1 MQEAFPEDRPNEPG
15 ADEITYAELT
25 NDPSIALA
33 FRNRMINFFEEK
45 ACGDEAGSRAYR
57 AVPLG
62 LIALS
67 VGSGAVASAF
77 RREKD
82 LVRKAMRDVQ
92 KQAKRSGFSRCT
104 IHSRRYLPPYPRR
117 HGHRHE
123 CDRWTVGW
131 RGRRLRGV
139 CPSRSDAGRDRGT
152 V

>member
-1 MQEAFPEDRPNEPG
+1 MRRRLTRFLFGTLLLAVSAACAWVVLTPFDTRFAEKDLACEAPVQEAFPEDRPNEPG

-25 NDPSIALA
+25 NDPSIAVA

-45 ACGDEAGSRAYR
+45 ACGDEARSRAYR

-82 LVRKAMRDVQ
+82 PVRKAMRDVQ
-92 KQAKRSGFSRCT
+92 KQAKK
-104 IHSRRYLPPYPRR
+104 
-117 HGHRHE
+117 
-123 CDRWTVGW
+123 VG
-131 RGRRLRGV
+131 L
-139 CPSRSDAGRDRGT
+139 
-152 V
+152 